1 MQYLRLAVDEYL
13 VLHVQ
18 GGGLYR
24 FRQCHRFGHHQEEA
38 LAEQGFGFDL
48 QIVVQCAVHDGH
60 VRVAPG
66 HGGHRLVRPH
76 GLHPQVHRQL
86 ALQKALV
93 HRRQDV
99 LVGGV
104 GGDDVEELPL
114 FRGGEGLR
122 LRKQVL
128 PPAGQRQ
135 EVLARIRQG
144 DAALALAM
152 VEQGRAHLV
161 LQRLQPGGQGRL
173 GDVQRLGSG
182 GHGAVVQHGEKGLD
196 ILVGHRRL
204 SNYSLCLYY
213 TVE

>member
-1 MQYLRLAVDEYL
+1 M
-13 VLHVQ
+13 
-18 GGGLYR
+18 
-24 FRQCHRFGHHQEEA
+24 
-38 LAEQGFGFDL
+38 
-48 QIVVQCAVHDGH
+48 QCAVHDGH

-66 HGGHRLVRPH
+66 YGGHRLVRPH

-122 LRKQVL
+122 LREQVL

-144 DAALALAM
+144 DAALALAP
-152 VEQGRAHLV
+152 VEQRRAHLV